1 MAEISSVTM
10 SPGKALLNTKSIVTM
25 LLISAVY
32 LLLSRILVGYKPDQ
46 VFLAVLA
53 NALYFASRVSRKLI
67 TGFSVFI
74 VYWVIFDYMKAF
86 PNYRYSQVHIGS
98 LYELEKSIFGF
109 TVSGNV
115 VTPNEYWAIY
125 HSAFLDVLSGIFY
138 LTWVPVPMA
147 FAIYL
152 FFKKKDQFVYFCL
165 SFLLINLIGFVV
177 YYIYPAA
184 PPWYVQQHGFDFIA
198 NTPGNTGGLS
208 RFDTFFHTPVFSSI
222 YEKSSNV
229 FAAMP
234 SLHSSYPVLVLYYG
248 LKNRLGRINILF
260 ALLTLGIWF
269 SAVYTSHHYV
279 LDVLAGLCC
288 AITGIVSF
296 KLLSRGGP
304 VQWLSQ
310 NLVRATS

>member
-1 MAEISSVTM
+1 MNQ
-10 SPGKALLNTKSIVTM
+10 GKALLNTRSIITM
-25 LLISAVY
+25 LLISVAY
-32 LLLSRILVGYKPDQ
+32 LLLSRLLVGYKSDQ
-46 VFLAVLA
+46 VFLVVLA
-53 NALYFASRVSRKLI
+53 NVLYFASRVTRKLI
-67 TGFSVFI
+67 TGFSIFI

-86 PNYRYSQVHIGS
+86 PNYEYNQVHIGS

-109 TVSGNV
+109 SVSGTV
-115 VTPNEYWAIY
+115 LTPNEYWNLY
-125 HSAFLDVLSGIFY
+125 HNSFLDVLSGIFY

-152 FFKKKDQFVYFCL
+152 FFKKKDQFIYFCL
-165 SFLLINLIGFVV
+165 SFLLVNLIGFVI

-184 PPWYVQQHGFDFIA
+184 PPWYVQQHGFEFIA

-208 RFDTFFHTPVFSSI
+208 RFDAFFHTPVFSSI

-260 ALLTLGIWF
+260 AILMLGIWF

-279 LDVLAGLCC
+279 LDVIAGLCC
-288 AITGIVSF
+288 ALTGIAAF
-296 KLLSRGGP
+296 KWLNRKGP
-304 VQWLSQ
+304 VRWLSGTMI
-310 NLVRATS
+310 RATA